1 MLWGEVHVD
10 DDEPGATEPEQA
22 GSDGTKREGTRRDL
36 DGLHELE
43 AEDLVPDDAG
53 LDVIS
58 LVRSAAAG
66 DARAW
71 EDLVRRYL
79 PLVTSVAMRYRIFEE
94 DLADVSQ
101 TVWLQLV
108 QHLHQIRTPAALPG
122 WIVTTTRNE
131 CFRLSR
137 LRRKTVAVDPLVDM
151 SVRAATEGK
160 ADVVDFD
167 RELIRGERHAALLSA
182 FAELSDQ
189 HRALLLLLLSDPPP
203 SYEEISERL
212 GIPIGGIGPTRARAL
227 ERLRR
232 SPAMAALMADD
243 LTADDLSNDLTRRTG
258 R

>member
-1 MLWGEVHVD
+1 MLWGEVHVE
-10 DDEPGATEPEQA
+10 DDEPDVTEPER
-22 GSDGTKREGTRRDL
+22 TEPNETLLEGGQGDRKGPGGRL
-36 DGLHELE
+36 DELE
-43 AEDLVPDDAG
+43 LDELAPDDTG
-53 LDVIS
+53 PDVIS
-58 LVRSAAAG
+58 LVRAAAAG
-66 DARAW
+66 DAKAW

-79 PLVTSVAMRYRIFEE
+79 PLVSSVAMRYRVFDE

-137 LRRKTVAVDPLVDM
+137 LRRKTVAVDPLLDLPVG
-151 SVRAATEGK
+151 AAAEGK

-167 RELIRGERHAALLSA
+167 RELVRGERHTALLAA

-189 HRALLLLLLSDPPP
+189 HRDLLLLLLSDPPL
-203 SYEEISERL
+203 SYEEISDRL
-212 GIPIGGIGPTRARAL
+212 GMAIGGIGPTRARAL
-227 ERLRR
+227 DRLRR

-243 LTADDLSNDLTRRTG
+243 LTDDLTRRT
-258 R
+258 RR